1 MASEDHN
8 GEVVSTE
15 VECPDCSTTARE
27 RSFDELAKGLANGK
41 LSRRGMLGML
51 GGALLGG
58 ALASIPGVAWAAKPG
73 CASGVTCKGKCCPV
87 GATCAKGA
95 GGGCTCPTGQTVC
108 SGQCVSLTTNQNCG
122 SCGNACSG
130 GKTCQ
135 SGACACPQGQTAC
148 GGVCRDLATDVANCG
163 QCGNA
168 CAQGASCVGG
178 QCACPSGLELCA
190 GTNRCVQGCSATSG
204 EVFNPTTCQCECPT
218 GTTLCP
224 GNNSCVQNCP
234 QGQTL
239 NATTCQCEN
248 IVCPGGTVLCDG
260 QCVSTSCS
268 TGEVFNPTTCQCE
281 ACPAGQEPCG
291 GQCVQSCSGG
301 RVLNPTTCECEC
313 PTGTTL
319 CNGNCVDLQ
328 SDANNCGQCGN
339 TCPSDQ
345 SCVSGTCSNFCPN
358 QSTGCCAC
366 FYTDPT
372 TLHRIYT
379 CTGATVGS
387 CISQSQ
393 CEERCQATTPPPG
406 YEHGGVVRICESAT
420 SSQIAVCRP
429 FDPDPRFTGVTCGRQ
444 TCASTGN

>member
-15 VECPDCSTTARE
+15 GECPDCSTTARE

-58 ALASIPGVAWAAKPG
+58 ALASIPGVARAAKPG

-218 GTTLCP
+218 GTTLC
-224 GNNSCVQNCP
+224 
-234 QGQTL
+234 
-239 NATTCQCEN
+239 
-248 IVCPGGTVLCDG
+248 
-260 QCVSTSCS
+260 
-268 TGEVFNPTTCQCE
+268 
-281 ACPAGQEPCG
+281 
-291 GQCVQSCSGG
+291 
-301 RVLNPTTCECEC
+301 
-313 PTGTTL
+313 
-319 CNGNCVDLQ
+319 NGNCVDLQ